1 MLKSNFY
8 SLIWSVPTKNMY
20 IEGYKSELMQALLAI
35 INNAQEAL
43 ADKKD
48 KKIFISTNA
57 EGKYYT
63 ITIKDNADGIKEE
76 IREKIF
82 DPQSSTKEEKNG
94 LGLGLYMTKLIVE
107 KHHKGKIEVY
117 NDNGAVFK
125 IYLRKNL

>member
-1 MLKSNFY
+1 MILFGQCR
-8 SLIWSVPTKNMY
+8 SVP
-20 IEGYKSELMQALLAI
+20 
-35 INNAQEAL
+35 
-43 ADKKD
+43 
-48 KKIFISTNA
+48 KILISTNA

-76 IREKIF
+76 IIEKIF
-82 DPQSSTKEEKNG
+82 DPYFSTKEEKNG